1 MLTCILIQNKKIRIE
16 QNKFCI
22 IIVNFNQL
30 INQELNKHKNQRII
44 NQRLFQNICLNKYY
58 LKSTTIKINN
68 NQLNP
73 INQKYKI
80 NQIYK
85 HMLFKNL
92 KLINLELQIEQKV
105 IVFYKNGFKYFQKM
119 PIQNHRYI
127 KLIMNIQ
134 NLKDN
139 QFV

>member
-58 LKSTTIKINN
+58 LISMTIKINN
-68 NQLNP
+68 NNQINP
-73 INQKYKI
+73 INQTYQI
-80 NQIYK
+80 N
-85 HMLFKNL
+85 
-92 KLINLELQIEQKV
+92 
-105 IVFYKNGFKYFQKM
+105 
-119 PIQNHRYI
+119 
-127 KLIMNIQ
+127 
-134 NLKDN
+134 
-139 QFV
+139 